1 MIRPSAVLA
10 LAVLAVA
17 AAGCSSDGPEQVAAG
32 HSHAGGAMVS
42 MAVGDGTTSS
52 EVGYS
57 LDGLQVRERPDGI
70 GEVRFR
76 IDDFEGEPVTDYVEE
91 LTKELHLYV
100 VNDDLTVFR
109 HLHPTR
115 DEDGT
120 WSAPFDV
127 PDAGGYRVVTE
138 FVARDE
144 GGNGDHVVLGRP
156 LALPPGDPGDTVA
169 GDELVGVTVSQAP
182 TTGPNG
188 LLRLVVRDAAGDP
201 VALGTYLGAYSHV
214 TGFHTGTGAMVH
226 LHPLAAP
233 GGHRGRIGAHLP
245 LRHRRARR
253 LPPLRAG
260 ARRRL
265 PAHGAGGAHRVG
277 SVNVTVVTGFSN
289 RLSRMLTCTSHSP
302 GRGTTTSPR

>member
-1 MIRPSAVLA
+1 M
-10 LAVLAVA
+10 
-17 AAGCSSDGPEQVAAG
+17 
-32 HSHAGGAMVS
+32 
-42 MAVGDGTTSS
+42 
-52 EVGYS
+52 GYS
-57 LDGLQVRERPDGI
+57 LDGLQVREQPDGI

-115 DEDGT
+115 GEDGT

-127 PDAGGYRVVTE
+127 PDAGGYRVVAE

-169 GDELVGVTVSQAP
+169 GDRVVGVTVAEAP
-182 TTGPNG
+182 ATGPTG
-188 LLRLVVRDAAGDP
+188 CCGSSCATPGRPGQPRHLPRRLRPR
-201 VALGTYLGAYSHV
+201 
-214 TGFHTGTGAMVH
+214 TGFHTETGAMVH
-226 LHPLAAP
+226 LHPLDAP
-233 GGHRGRIGAHLP
+233 EVTEDGSELTFHSDIAEPGDYRLFAQVRVDGFLHTVPVELTVTPSADGR
-245 LRHRRARR
+245 
-253 LPPLRAG
+253 
-260 ARRRL
+260 
-265 PAHGAGGAHRVG
+265 
-277 SVNVTVVTGFSN
+277 TGFSK

>member
-1 MIRPSAVLA
+1 MTPGLRSTVPAGVVL
-10 LAVLAVA
+10 LAGTLV
-17 AAGCSSDGPEQVAAG
+17 GCSADGPEQVAAG
-32 HSHAGGAMVS
+32 HSHVGGAMVS

-57 LDGLQVRERPDGI
+57 LDGLQVRERRDGI
-70 GEVRFR
+70 GEVQFR

-115 DEDGT
+115 DDSGT
-120 WSAPFDV
+120 WTAPFDV

-138 FVARDE
+138 FVARDD

-182 TTGPNG
+182 TAGPNG
-188 LLRLVVRDAAGDP
+188 LLRLVVRDAAGAP
-201 VALGTYLGAYSHV
+201 VTLGTYLGAYSHV
-214 TGFHTGTGAMVH
+214 TGFHTETGAMVH

-233 GGHRGRIGAHLP
+233 EVTEDGSELTFHSDIDAPGDY
-245 LRHRRARR
+245 R
-253 LPPLRAG
+253 LFAQV
-260 ARRRL
+260 
-265 PAHGAGGAHRVG
+265 RVDG
-277 SVNVTVVTGFSN
+277 FLHTVPVE
-289 RLSRMLTCTSHSP
+289 LTVAPS
-302 GRGTTTSPR
+302 TSPS

>member
-1 MIRPSAVLA
+1 MGAALAAVLVGS
-10 LAVLAVA
+10 LAA
-17 AAGCSSDGPEQVAAG
+17 CTSDGDDQVAAG
-32 HSHAGGAMVS
+32 HSHVGGAMVS

-57 LDGLQVRERPDGI
+57 LDGLQVREQPDGI

-76 IDDFEGEPVTDYVEE
+76 IDDFDGEPVTDYVEE

-115 DEDGT
+115 ADDGT

-127 PDAGGYRVVTE
+127 PDAGGYRVITE

-169 GDELVGVTVSQAP
+169 GDDVVSVSVSRAP
-182 TTGPNG
+182 TAGPNG
-188 LLRLVVRDAAGDP
+188 LLRLVVRDRQGDP
-201 VALGTYLGAYSHV
+201 VNLGTYLGAYGHV
-214 TGFHTGTGAMVH
+214 TGFHTSTGAMVH
-226 LHPLAAP
+226 LHPLDAP
-233 GGHRGRIGAHLP
+233 DLTEDGSELTFHSDVSEAGDY
-245 LRHRRARR
+245 R
-253 LPPLRAG
+253 LFAQV
-260 ARRRL
+260 
-265 PAHGAGGAHRVG
+265 RVDG
-277 SVNVTVVTGFSN
+277 FLHTVPVE
-289 RLSRMLTCTSHSP
+289 LTVAPSP
-302 GRGTTTSPR
+302 

>member
-1 MIRPSAVLA
+1 MLVTSLA
-10 LAVLAVA
+10 ACTTS
-17 AAGCSSDGPEQVAAG
+17 GDDQVAAG
-32 HSHAGGAMVS
+32 HSHVGGAMVS

-57 LDGLQVRERPDGI
+57 LDGLQVREQPDGI

-115 DEDGT
+115 ADDGT

-127 PDAGGYRVVTE
+127 PDAGGYRVITE

-156 LALPPGDPGDTVA
+156 LALPPGEPGDTVA
-169 GDELVGVTVSQAP
+169 GDDVVSVSVAQAP
-182 TTGPNG
+182 TTGSNG
-188 LLRLVVRDAAGDP
+188 LLRLVVRDARGDP
-201 VALGTYLGAYSHV
+201 VNLGTYLGSYGHV
-214 TGFHTGTGAMVH
+214 TGFHTSTGSMVH
-226 LHPLAAP
+226 LHPLDAP
-233 GGHRGRIGAHLP
+233 DLTEDGSALTFHADIAEAGDY
-245 LRHRRARR
+245 R
-253 LPPLRAG
+253 LFAQV
-260 ARRRL
+260 
-265 PAHGAGGAHRVG
+265 RVDG
-277 SVNVTVVTGFSN
+277 FLHTVPVE
-289 RLSRMLTCTSHSP
+289 LTVAPSP
-302 GRGTTTSPR
+302 

>member
-1 MIRPSAVLA
+1 MKPVVSYALPLA
-10 LAVLAVA
+10 LAGALL
-17 AAGCSSDGPEQVAAG
+17 AGCSSGESDDDGQVEAG
-32 HSHAGGAMVS
+32 HTHAPGQGHTS
-42 MAVGDGTTSS
+42 LAVGDGTSVS

-57 LDGLQVRERPDGI
+57 LAGLQVLERPDGI

-76 IDDFEGEPVTDYVEE
+76 IDDYDGEPVTDYVEE

-115 DEDGT
+115 DESGV

-156 LALPPGDPGDTVA
+156 LALLPGDPGDTAAEDRAVSVSVA
-169 GDELVGVTVSQAP
+169 EAP

-188 LLRLVVRDAAGDP
+188 ELRLVVRDAARRP
-201 VALGTYLGAYSHV
+201 VELGTYLGAYAHV
-214 TGFHTGTGAMVH
+214 TGFHRETGAMVH
-226 LHPLAAP
+226 LHPLGPPEVTEGGSELTFHAEIPDP
-233 GGHRGRIGAHLP
+233 GDY
-245 LRHRRARR
+245 R
-253 LPPLRAG
+253 LFAQV
-260 ARRRL
+260 
-265 PAHGAGGAHRVG
+265 RVDG
-277 SVNVTVVTGFSN
+277 FLHTVPVE
-289 RLSRMLTCTSHSP
+289 LTVRQSA
-302 GRGTTTSPR
+302 

>member
-1 MIRPSAVLA
+1 MRTAAGPA
-10 LAVLAVA
+10 LAAALVLT

-32 HSHAGGAMVS
+32 HSHVGGAMVS

-57 LDGLQVRERPDGI
+57 LDGLQVREQPEGI

-76 IDDFEGEPVTDYVEE
+76 IDDYEGEPVTDYVEE

-115 DEDGT
+115 DDSGT

-127 PDAGGYRVVTE
+127 PEAGGYRVVTE

-144 GGNGDHVVLGRP
+144 GGNGDHVVLGRQ

-169 GDELVGVTVSQAP
+169 GDDVVTVTVSRAP

-188 LLRLVVRDAAGDP
+188 VLHLVVRDAAGGP
-201 VALGTYLGAYSHV
+201 VNLGTYLGTYGHV
-214 TGFHTGTGAMVH
+214 TGFNTETDAMVH

-233 GGHRGRIGAHLP
+233 EITEDGSELTFHSDIEEPGDY
-245 LRHRRARR
+245 R
-253 LPPLRAG
+253 LFAQV
-260 ARRRL
+260 
-265 PAHGAGGAHRVG
+265 RVDG
-277 SVNVTVVTGFSN
+277 FLHTVPVELTVTPSA
-289 RLSRMLTCTSHSP
+289 
-302 GRGTTTSPR
+302 